1 MFEHVAILL
10 CRSAG
15 SCCRRVPAVLLAAAL
30 ALLLGGCSAFTDK
43 PDITRNWPVQRLYG
57 EAKAALNE
65 GDYETAIDYYEKLES
80 RFPFGRY
87 AQQAQ
92 VDLAYAYWKD
102 DQPSSAIA
110 AAERFIKL
118 HPRHPNVDYAYYLRG
133 MVNFTQGEN
142 FMDRIMPRDMSLR
155 DPGSVRQAF
164 DDFSE
169 LVRRFPQS
177 KYSEDARQRM
187 VYLRNVLARHEV
199 HVADY
204 YMTRTAFLAAANRA
218 RFVVENYQRTDAV
231 PDALVIMAKAYAFMD
246 LDDLSADVVR
256 VLELNYPEHD
266 GLTEVR
272 GLKKN

>member
-1 MFEHVAILL
+1 MLPRPTIVLRRQPPNRLRAGAISL
-10 CRSAG
+10 
-15 SCCRRVPAVLLAAAL
+15 AL
-30 ALLLGGCSAFTDK
+30 ALTLSACSMFSDP

-57 EAKAALNE
+57 EAKAALGD

-102 DQPSSAIA
+102 DQPASSIA

-133 MVNFTQGEN
+133 MVNFTEGRN
-142 FMDRIMPRDMSLR
+142 FMDRIIPRDMSLR

-169 LVRRFPQS
+169 LVSRFPES

-187 VYLRNVLARHEV
+187 VYLRNVLAQHEV
-199 HVADY
+199 HVAEY

-231 PDALVIMAKAYAFMD
+231 PDALAIMARAYAFMD
-246 LDDLSADVVR
+246 LDDLSQDAVR
-256 VLELNYPEHD
+256 VLELNFPEHQALVD
-266 GLTEVR
+266 LR
-272 GLKKN
+272 DLKKN